1 MKFKKK
7 VTVVQIDSK
16 HFVATA
22 NGYTLVV
29 CNSTGIEIIK
39 MLNSNFSIDYIS
51 DKMSEEYNIDKSVVK
66 ADAEKLIE
74 KLREAGLLDE

>member
-7 VTVVQIDSK
+7 VTVVQIDSE

-22 NGYTLVV
+22 DGYTLAV
-29 CNSTGIEIIK
+29 CNRTGIEIIK
-39 MLNSNFSIDYIS
+39 MLNSDFSVDCIS
-51 DKMSEEYNIDKSVVK
+51 DKMSEEYSIDKSTVK
-66 ADAEKLIE
+66 ADAEKIIE